1 MPIEQTEDAKSI
13 KNSSVLIP
21 EINEGKKVEIFFSS
35 EEGKPTEENLREN
48 VESTL
53 KGTPLNGLKKSS
65 YQVSSFMGKGNE
77 SSSVQIGKN
86 YSKKENINET
96 LSNQI
101 ELSKAIGIEQN
112 GNAKSIKNSSVLI
125 PEINEGKKVEIFFSS
140 DESKPSEG
148 ILRENVESSLKK
160 YSFN

>member
-1 MPIEQTEDAKSI
+1 MQTD
-13 KNSSVLIP
+13 
-21 EINEGKKVEIFFSS
+21 
-35 EEGKPTEENLREN
+35 
-48 VESTL
+48 
-53 KGTPLNGLKKSS
+53 
-65 YQVSSFMGKGNE
+65 
-77 SSSVQIGKN
+77 KN

-96 LSNQI
+96 PSNQI

-148 ILRENVESSLKK
+148 ILRENVESTLKSTPLIEK
-160 YSFN
+160 KKSSYIKFLLHKLKTFHSWIKTI